1 MGSFTHVIQVPP
13 MTDTMM
19 LVGAYRTLMDTIGI
33 ECGVLAQYPSSSGV
47 THPIASAQQIL
58 ADDFSDTYHMLMVSY
73 MFHGSLSVTNMRF
86 MMNCCVF
93 TFTHPD

>member
-13 MTDTMM
+13 LTDTMM
-19 LVGAYRTLMDTIGI
+19 LVGAYRTLMNTIGI
-33 ECGVLAQYPSSSGV
+33 NCDRLAAYPASSGV
-47 THPIASAQQIL
+47 THPIESAQQIL
-58 ADDFSDTYHMLMVSY
+58 ANDFTDTYHMLMVSY
-73 MFHGSLSVTNMRF
+73 MTHGSLTVANMTF